1 MLSYYNN
8 NGKRRVK
15 YFSTGLPEKGNKR
28 KAEAEL
34 ARIRSEF
41 VPPQEVG
48 ELASDMPFA
57 DYLLEWLDIVK
68 VRVKATTFSSYEQMV
83 KSVIE
88 PYFRKKAVT
97 LQGLEAR
104 HIQQFYSEKLKTVKP
119 NSVIH
124 YHAVIHQ
131 ALKYATKTDLVTQ
144 NVAMKVDRPK
154 KNDYQPVFLDAEEL
168 QHLFEV
174 VKWTKLE
181 LPVLVAAFYGLRRGE
196 VCGLKWDAIDFERGT
211 ITIRHTV
218 TSLQLDGK
226 TKIYAQDSAKTK
238 SSMRTLPLVG
248 SFAEYFKEVKAAQE
262 VNKKV
267 CGNCYNYE
275 YDGYVF
281 VDELG
286 DLMRPE
292 YLTSYFP
299 QYIQKHGC
307 KRMRFHDLRHS
318 CASLLL
324 ANGVPLKQI
333 QEWLGHSD
341 FSTTANIYAHLD
353 YTSKL
358 SSAKAMVS
366 GMALPESVNFSSKWT
381 KFQTMAERT
390 DFYGSNTPK
399 CPKSPCSFQKT
410 SCSFHS
416 FEPILSKRVK
426 KKSPANPL
434 VYWTFWRRVRDSNP
448 RDLSVYSISSAAP
461 STTRTTLR
469 VYFRPVFFPE
479 ICSKIRWRENRRDG
493 KKYSI
498 LRFSVLRNIKENQ
511 GDEILS
517 FCRNFESVPL

>member
-1 MLSYYNN
+1 MVSGHLQVKKGFYYVVLSYYNN

-48 ELASDMPFA
+48 ELASNMPFA
-57 DYLLEWLDIVK
+57 DYLLEWLEIVK

-131 ALKYATKTDLVTQ
+131 ALKYALKTDLVTQ
-144 NVAMKVDRPK
+144 NVAEKVDRPK
-154 KNDYQPVFLDAEEL
+154 KNDYQPVFLDADEL

-174 VKWTKLE
+174 VKGTKFE

-196 VCGLKWDAIDFERGT
+196 VVGLKWDAIDFERGT
-211 ITIRHTV
+211 ITIKHTV
-218 TSLQLDGK
+218 TSVQMDGK
-226 TKIYAQDSAKTK
+226 TKMYAQDSAKTK

-286 DLMRPE
+286 NLMNPN
-292 YLTSYFP
+292 YLTSQFP

-307 KRMRFHDLRHS
+307 KRMRFHDLRHPY
-318 CASLLL
+318 
-324 ANGVPLKQI
+324 VKP
-333 QEWLGHSD
+333 
-341 FSTTANIYAHLD
+341 TTKNL
-353 YTSKL
+353 
-358 SSAKAMVS
+358 
-366 GMALPESVNFSSKWT
+366 
-381 KFQTMAERT
+381 
-390 DFYGSNTPK
+390 
-399 CPKSPCSFQKT
+399 
-410 SCSFHS
+410 
-416 FEPILSKRVK
+416 
-426 KKSPANPL
+426 
-434 VYWTFWRRVRDSNP
+434 
-448 RDLSVYSISSAAP
+448 
-461 STTRTTLR
+461 
-469 VYFRPVFFPE
+469 
-479 ICSKIRWRENRRDG
+479 
-493 KKYSI
+493 
-498 LRFSVLRNIKENQ
+498 
-511 GDEILS
+511 
-517 FCRNFESVPL
+517 

>member
-1 MLSYYNN
+1 MVSGHLQVKKGHYYVVLSYYDNKN
-8 NGKRRVK
+8 KRHVK
-15 YFSTGLPEKGNKR
+15 YVSTGLPEKGNKR

-34 ARIRSEF
+34 ARIRNEF
-41 VPPQEVG
+41 EPPQEVG

-68 VRVKATTFSSYEQMV
+68 VRVKVTTFSSYEQMV

-131 ALKYATKTDLVTQ
+131 ALKYAMKTDLVPQ

-174 VKWTKLE
+174 VKGTKLE

-196 VCGLKWDAIDFERGT
+196 VCGLKWDAIDFERGM
-211 ITIRHTV
+211 ITIKHTV
-218 TSLQLDGK
+218 TSMQVDGK
-226 TKIYAQDSAKTK
+226 TKMYAQDSAKTK

-248 SFAEYFKEVKAAQE
+248 SFAEYFREVKAAQE
-262 VNKKV
+262 LNKQV

-275 YDGYVF
+275 YDGFVF

-286 DLMRPE
+286 ERMKPD
-292 YLTSYFP
+292 YLTSQFP
-299 QYIQKHGC
+299 AFIQRHGM
-307 KRMRFHDLRHS
+307 KKMRFHDLRHS

-333 QEWLGHSD
+333 QDWLGRSD

-353 YTSKL
+353 YSSKL
-358 SSAKAMVS
+358 SSAQVMVS
-366 GMALPESVNFSSKWT
+366 EMPLPEAGDFGSRWEQN
-381 KFQTMAERT
+381 AE
-390 DFYGSNTPK
+390 
-399 CPKSPCSFQKT
+399 
-410 SCSFHS
+410 
-416 FEPILSKRVK
+416 
-426 KKSPANPL
+426 
-434 VYWTFWRRVRDSNP
+434 
-448 RDLSVYSISSAAP
+448 
-461 STTRTTLR
+461 
-469 VYFRPVFFPE
+469 
-479 ICSKIRWRENRRDG
+479 KIGE
-493 KKYSI
+493 
-498 LRFSVLRNIKENQ
+498 
-511 GDEILS
+511 
-517 FCRNFESVPL
+517 

>member
-1 MLSYYNN
+1 MVSGHLQVKKGFYYVVLSYYNN

-34 ARIRSEF
+34 VRIRSEF

-88 PYFRKKAVT
+88 PYFRKKALT

-131 ALKYATKTDLVTQ
+131 ALKYAMKTDLVTQ

-174 VKWTKLE
+174 VKGTKLE

-211 ITIRHTV
+211 ISIKRTV
-218 TSLQLDGK
+218 TFTKADG
-226 TKIYAQDSAKTK
+226 TYREVEQQSAKTK
-238 SSMRTLPLVG
+238 SSLRTLPLVG
-248 SFAEYFKEVKAAQE
+248 SFCDYFMQVKEAQE
-262 VNKKV
+262 LNKKV

-275 YDGYVF
+275 YDGFVF

-286 DLMRPE
+286 ERMKMN
-292 YLTSYFP
+292 YLTSAFP
-299 QYIQKHGC
+299 KFLERHGLR
-307 KRMRFHDLRHS
+307 RMRFHDLRHS

-324 ANGVPLKQI
+324 ANGVPLKHI

-341 FSTTANIYAHLD
+341 FTTTANIYAHLD
-353 YTSKL
+353 YSSKITS
-358 SSAKAMVS
+358 AQAMET
-366 GMALPESVNFSSKWT
+366 GLELPESGNFTSKW
-381 KFQTMAERT
+381 
-390 DFYGSNTPK
+390 
-399 CPKSPCSFQKT
+399 
-410 SCSFHS
+410 
-416 FEPILSKRVK
+416 
-426 KKSPANPL
+426 
-434 VYWTFWRRVRDSNP
+434 
-448 RDLSVYSISSAAP
+448 
-461 STTRTTLR
+461 
-469 VYFRPVFFPE
+469 E
-479 ICSKIRWRENRRDG
+479 IADRSE
-493 KKYSI
+493 
-498 LRFSVLRNIKENQ
+498 
-511 GDEILS
+511 
-517 FCRNFESVPL
+517 